1 MNNLQGYSAN
11 DLAIIIQ
18 DDEKDI
24 FGDWNFL
31 DPTLKK

>member
-18 DDEKDI
+18 DDEKVV
-24 FGDWNFL
+24 FVNKNFL
-31 DPTLKK
+31 DPTIKK